1 MCLDDD
7 AEWGVAADGSER
19 QRESVRVKERAMG
32 EEEATRDFYEVLGV
46 SRSATDDEI
55 RSAYKKGA
63 IRWHPDKNRHQ
74 EDLAA
79 EKFKE
84 LSTAYAV
91 LR

>member
-1 MCLDDD
+1 MMMVQSGGLQQT
-7 AEWGVAADGSER
+7 VAAETER
-19 QRESVRVKERAMG
+19 AKERAMG